1 MAKLGDFIAF
11 QAAVELLKENGKK
24 EVLDEVYKKCIN
36 QKDLPKEEMINYI
49 QEIYKPFTSEEI
61 SDKISQLLTPKEIK
75 SEVKIIYQSISDLH
89 ESCPNHKGDW
99 YFTGDYPTP
108 GGIKVVNRSFIN
120 YIEGN
125 NRRAY

>member
-1 MAKLGDFIAF
+1 
-11 QAAVELLKENGKK
+11 
-24 EVLDEVYKKCIN
+24 
-36 QKDLPKEEMINYI
+36 MINYI

-108 GGIKVVNRSFIN
+108 GGIKVVNRAFIN